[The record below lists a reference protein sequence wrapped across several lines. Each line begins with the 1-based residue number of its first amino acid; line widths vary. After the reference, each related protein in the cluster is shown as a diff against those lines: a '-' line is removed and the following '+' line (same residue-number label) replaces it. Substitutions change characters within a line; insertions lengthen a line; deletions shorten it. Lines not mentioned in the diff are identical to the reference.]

1 LEEKETLAFVTNE
14 KTELM
19 KSTNHLLIVL
29 IAILAPFSGSSQI
42 IDTVEIDGNS
52 YFVYPFTQTV
62 STSHGYWES
71 GAKSKSK
78 KSLDD
83 GFDYDAYLAS
93 VKGTIVDSMIATPK
107 EFQNLKKA
115 LKVNSY
121 KKFMKLY
128 SPKFGDVPSKEEF
141 KRYIEYKK
149 RPRGSRR
156 NRDRGD
162 YYDDFKFMEKGKFK
176 KAVRKN
182 PYPLLTQKYRP
193 DKDITP
199 VLDRIPDGEYVQY
212 YDPYCLMDKKGNC
225 DWTDSI
231 IAGRFT
237 IINNVL
243 HGEATWMGLTGD
255 TLKHGWFV
263 NGVKEGRWTIT
274 KHNNVP
280 ITEEQ
285 AELYITRGYPDMD
298 TIHQVFEFKNGAK
311 NGAYSFTR
319 ISGIP
324 LVEGHFT
331 DNEESGEWL
340 FRIGKGD
347 ENFGSPEEAKKQDL
361 SKVGRHYTMNDD
373 DSLIVKPI
381 IIREGLLRSW
391 KYESDELNFLTEYSL
406 ADLPRGMYE
415 ASFERQLDL
424 DLEEEKNDMR
434 DFEDEF
440 YYEDE
445 YYAEEYGSN
454 SYPNEQATVYD
465 PTDKLH
471 KKRGVVFDSIG
482 AYPGFIGDYERFYPN
497 GQLMYKFEFQEGTL
511 KEEPIIYWD
520 NGVVHDEVIFVADSN
535 HYLRNVYDYDGTI
548 FEAIV
553 YDELGDFVKHVE
565 KVVEEKFITIDGME
579 VVDSQ
584 YGSNWYYHIADSLYE
599 DPMSEKVLHNRSW
612 SKLDTSKVWEGFY
625 DPTDRTRTIMTYA
638 LDGSVMYNLSAQ
650 FSENFE
656 SWNGIATETLGDL
669 QLEIIKSAS
678 FRDEAEVDSIPQ
690 YHVVRMFRSFD
701 VTNDYTLKRKGEFY
715 TGPLKIDFTKKNLAI
730 KNDIVVEMNG
740 YNVDGEKMVQEFL
753 NYKYNGKR
761 KSSLELEFSR
771 LNATTLVSGSAEN
784 SFSQFFSPLLDGFF
798 NFERPRNYESEYG
811 YEEYEGEKQKKTKK
825 KDKDAQIEILEGS
838 MLDGKPIG
846 VWTSYDQFGNI
857 MVEVP
862 FDKGEANG
870 QVKFYDYSKPLSED
884 EYYYEEIQDT
894 FPEKKMYY
902 LSKTADYV
910 NGNLDGKEIGYDW
923 LGNIIS
929 ETEYKEGYMDGI
941 SMERNKVATSI
952 SQYQNG
958 SLDGYVRTY
967 LTLPGQDSLLLY
979 DLLFQNGALQ
989 GESKS
994 YHTNGQ
1000 ISKRGFFLTGQPIDD
1015 YEGFDTL
1022 GFRYHYVKFEFSYPV
1037 EEKIWEE
1044 NELSVRYMFDW
1055 KDSIPF
1061 SPIDITESESINV
1074 LLMDYGFNDGYMNEP
1089 YYGRPSLIEKG
1100 GIDYRLT
1107 KYYPNDSIARD
1118 GTISKGRKSGNWE
1131 YFSYEGEKLHQ
1142 VNYFD
1147 SIISL
1152 NDSIQYSSK
1161 GIYTEINPAGDTLYQ
1176 SHIIEKFERYD
1187 CSHSDHYETR
1197 QLKTIW
1203 ESNDSLGRMNG
1214 DVINFYDNG
1223 TIQSAGK
1230 MKDGMPSGEWRF
1242 YDPNGKLNKFGN
1254 YVLGKR
1260 NGRWLSGDLSKTKYL
1275 GEICLNPNMPDIE
1288 EEIKYRENMLDI
1300 EIIYYRLGKSFHTEM
1315 YDIDMNFHEDWQD
1328 KDEEMTEKDG
1338 EGSDA
1343 ESDDDSTEDQDNE
1356 K

>member
-1 LEEKETLAFVTNE
+1 
-14 KTELM
+14 M
-19 KSTNHLLIVL
+19 KCTNHLIILL
-29 IAILAPFSGSSQI
+29 LSILAPFSGSSQI
-42 IDTVEIDGNS
+42 IDSVEIEGDS
-52 YFVYPFTQTV
+52 YFVYPFLQTV

-71 GAKSKSK
+71 AAKLKSK

-83 GFDYDAYLAS
+83 SYDYDSYLVS
-93 VKGTIVDSMIATPK
+93 VKGVSVDSMIATAK

-115 LKVNSY
+115 LKVKSY
-121 KKFMKLY
+121 KKFIKLY
-128 SPKFGDVPSKEEF
+128 SPKFGDIPSKEEF
-141 KRYIEYKK
+141 KRYMDFKK
-149 RPRGSRR
+149 RPKGSRR
-156 NRDRGD
+156 SRNRGD
-162 YYDDFKFMEKGKFK
+162 YNDDYKFMEKGKFK

-199 VLDRIPDGEYVQY
+199 VLDQVPDGKYVQY
-212 YDPYCLMDKKGNC
+212 YDTYCLMDKKGMC
-225 DWTDSI
+225 EWIDSAV
-231 IAGRFT
+231 AGRFT
-237 IINNVL
+237 IKNNLL
-243 HGEATWMGLTGD
+243 HGEATWVGLTGD
-255 TLKHGWFV
+255 TLKHGWFL

-274 KHNNVP
+274 RHNNLQM
-280 ITEEQ
+280 TEEQ

-298 TIHQVFEFKNGAK
+298 IVHQVFDFKNGAK
-311 NGAYSFTR
+311 NGTYSFTR
-319 ISGIP
+319 TPGIP
-324 LVEGHFT
+324 LIEGHFT

-340 FRIGKGD
+340 FRVGEGD
-347 ENFGSPEEAKKQDL
+347 EYFGSIEDEKQDL
-361 SKVGRHYTMNDD
+361 SRVGRHYTINDN

-381 IIREGLLRSW
+381 VIREGLLRSW
-391 KYESDELNFLTEYSL
+391 KYESEELNFLTEYAL
-406 ADLPRGMYE
+406 ADLPRAMYE
-415 ASFERQLDL
+415 AGFERQLDL
-424 DLEEEKNDMR
+424 DLDEEKNDMR
-434 DFEDEF
+434 DFEDDIYF
-440 YYEDE
+440 EDE

-454 SYPNEQATVYD
+454 NYSSEQAMVYD
-465 PTDKLH
+465 LTDKLY

-497 GQLMYKFEFQEGTL
+497 GQLMYKYEFQDGAL

-520 NGVVHDEVIFVADSN
+520 NGVIHDEVKFVADSN
-535 HYLRNVYDYDGTI
+535 HYLRNVYDYDGTV
-548 FEAIV
+548 FETMI
-553 YDELGDFVKHVE
+553 YDELGDFVKYLK
-565 KVVEEKFITIDGME
+565 KVVEEKVILIDGME
-579 VVDSQ
+579 IGDRE
-584 YGSNWYYHIADSLYE
+584 YGNNWYYHIADSLYE
-599 DPMSEKVLHNRSW
+599 YPMSEKVLHNRSW
-612 SKLDTSKVWEGFY
+612 SKLDTSKIWEGFY
-625 DPTDRTRTIMTYA
+625 DPTDRTRTIITYA

-656 SWNGIATETLGDL
+656 SWNGLATETLGDL
-669 QLEIIKSAS
+669 QLETIKSAS
-678 FRDEAEVDSIPQ
+678 FRDEAEADSISQ
-690 YHVVRMFRSFD
+690 FHVVRMFRSFD
-701 VTNDYTLKRKGEFY
+701 VANDYTLKRKGEFY
-715 TGPLKIDFTKKNLAI
+715 TGPLKIDFTKKKLAI
-730 KNDIVVEMNG
+730 KNDIVIEMNG
-740 YNVDGEKMVQEFL
+740 YNFDGEKMLKEFL

-771 LNATTLVSGSAEN
+771 LNATTVVTGSAQN
-784 SFSQFFSPLLDGFF
+784 NFSQIFSPLLGGLF
-798 NFERPRNYESEYG
+798 NFQASYSYEDEYG
-811 YEEYEGEKQKKTKK
+811 YDGYEGGKQKKVKT
-825 KDKDAQIEILEGS
+825 KDKDAQIEILKGS
-838 MLDGKPIG
+838 MLEGKPIG
-846 VWTSYDQFGNI
+846 TWASYDQFGNK

-870 QVKFYDYSKPLSED
+870 QVKFYNYSKPFSYD
-884 EYYYEEIQDT
+884 EYYYEETQDS
-894 FPEKKMYY
+894 FPEKKTYY
-902 LSKTADYV
+902 LSRTSDYV
-910 NGNLDGKEIGYDW
+910 NGKLDGKDIGYDW

-929 ETEYKEGYMDGI
+929 ETEYKEGYMNGE

-958 SLDGYVRTY
+958 ALDGYLRTY

-979 DLLFQNGALQ
+979 DLLFQNGELQ

-1022 GFRYHYVKFEFSYPV
+1022 GFRYHYVKFEFSFPV

-1061 SPIDITESESINV
+1061 SPIDITESESINM
-1074 LLMDYGFNDGYMNEP
+1074 LLMDYGFNDGYIDEP
-1089 YYGRPSLIEKG
+1089 YYGRPSLIGKG

-1118 GTISKGRKSGNWE
+1118 GTISNGRKSGGWE

-1152 NDSIQYSSK
+1152 NDSIQFSSK
-1161 GIYTEINPAGDTLYQ
+1161 GIYTEISPGGDTLYQ
-1176 SHIIEKFERYD
+1176 SYIIEKFERYD

-1203 ESNDSLGRMNG
+1203 ESNDSVGRMNG
-1214 DVINFYDNG
+1214 DVINFSDNG

-1230 MKDGMPSGEWRF
+1230 MKDGFPSGEWRF

-1254 YVLGKR
+1254 YIFGKR

-1315 YDIDMNFHEDWQD
+1315 YDIDMNLHEGWQD
-1328 KDEEMTEKDG
+1328 EELTDN
-1338 EGSDA
+1338 
-1343 ESDDDSTEDQDNE
+1343 STENE
-1356 K
+1356 MNEDEK